1 MSMCFL
7 IRTEYYLRLKLTALE
22 VSKSLIKASIPVFYF
37 KIGFT
42 NFNNNLPFSFN
53 HVKYIFYKLLLV
65 INDLIEQF
73 DPKIFSHCKARLSK
87 RMNIFLL
94 FPIAPS
100 LPTVRTQHCVQ
111 CKRIQQQNGGPT
123 SRRGKRSGASSSQQR
138 NKKIKFLLFSHK

>member
-73 DPKIFSHCKARLSK
+73 DPKIFSHCKASLSK
-87 RMNIFLL
+87 RMNTFS
-94 FPIAPS
+94 FVSYSTFVA
-100 LPTVRTQHCVQ
+100 HCAHTALRPMQ
-111 CKRIQQQNGGPT
+111 ENTATKWRPNKPERKAKRCEFKSAAKQEN
-123 SRRGKRSGASSSQQR
+123 
-138 NKKIKFLLFSHK
+138 